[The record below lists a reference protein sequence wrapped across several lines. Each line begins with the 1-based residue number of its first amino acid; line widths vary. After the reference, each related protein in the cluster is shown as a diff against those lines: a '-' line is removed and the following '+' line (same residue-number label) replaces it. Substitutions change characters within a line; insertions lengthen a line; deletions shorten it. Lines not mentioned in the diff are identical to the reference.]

1 VGRQDR
7 RPAVLTVRE
16 LNRATLARQLLLE
29 RKRLSPLQA
38 IERLV
43 GLQAQWP
50 QAPYV
55 GLWTRLAG
63 FRRERLE
70 RLLLRGDV
78 VKATVMRGTLHLVSR
93 RDYALLWE
101 LLHEK
106 MFASDKE
113 AVAHGVAHAP
123 VLRGLAP
130 LTFNEA
136 VAHLRELHGVE
147 EQTARRAW
155 YVARVRAHLLHHHET
170 ALWTARPEAR
180 FVAADE
186 PERVDRAA
194 AATEIVHRYL
204 AAFGPAAKADIARW
218 GHLTVGEFA
227 HALDGLPTYRD
238 ERGRTLYDVPRAPRP
253 AADTAVPVRFLPKW
267 DNVILGFDDRTRILP
282 DALKTTIIGKNGDVA
297 QTVLVDGVV
306 VGTWDRNVE
315 VTYLAPVT
323 RTQKAEV
330 AAEAGR
336 LKAWLQG

>member
-1 VGRQDR
+1 VGRQET
-7 RPAVLTVRE
+7 RPRVLTTRE

-29 RKRLSPLQA
+29 RKRLPPLQA
-38 IERLV
+38 VERLV

-63 FRRERLE
+63 FRREQLE

-106 MFASDKE
+106 MFRSDHD
-113 AVAHGVAHAP
+113 AVAEGVRHAP
-123 VLRGLAP
+123 ALRGLTP

-136 VAHLRELHGVE
+136 VAHLRETLGLDD
-147 EQTARRAW
+147 QTARRAW
-155 YVARVRAHLLHHHET
+155 HVARVRAHLLHHHET
-170 ALWTARPEAR
+170 ALWAARPEAR
-180 FVAADE
+180 YVAGDE
-186 PERVDRAA
+186 PEPVDRAA

-218 GHLTVGEFA
+218 GHLAVGDFA
-227 HALDGLPTYRD
+227 HALEGLPTYRD
-238 ERGRTLYDVPRAPRP
+238 ERGRTLYDVPRAPLP
-253 AADTAVPVRFLPKW
+253 GAGTAVPVRFLPKW

-282 DALKTTIIGKNGDVA
+282 DELRAAIIGKNGDVA

-306 VGTWDRNVE
+306 AGTWNRAVE

-330 AAEAGR
+330 AAEAER
-336 LKAWLQG
+336 LKAWLR